1 MCYRYTRMSTTMI
14 HHYRNT
20 SVEPLTGNDT
30 INTDFYDGEP
40 QFIPGRASLLL
51 VPCCSENPNHHGP
64 SDECVL
70 IRPTSYRRQSDTDFP
85 FVAFYIANNTD
96 IGLLIKKGDLL
107 GNYYP
112 APHNIVRAQRTLL
125 MHSHYIDLVEYGQKN
140 CFEPVVEEYEEY
152 EEEEEEVDE
161 ESEDEVTIIPDSS
174 AVHYRVKSSLRHQ
187 PPPAPSNKQSTR
199 TYTLP

>member
-1 MCYRYTRMSTTMI
+1 
-14 HHYRNT
+14 
-20 SVEPLTGNDT
+20 
-30 INTDFYDGEP
+30 
-40 QFIPGRASLLL
+40 
-51 VPCCSENPNHHGP
+51 
-64 SDECVL
+64 
-70 IRPTSYRRQSDTDFP
+70 
-85 FVAFYIANNTD
+85 VAFYIANNTD
-96 IGLLIKKGDLL
+96 IGLLIRKGDLL

-187 PPPAPSNKQSTR
+187 RHQPPAPSNKQSTR

>member
-1 MCYRYTRMSTTMI
+1 MCYRYIRMSTTRI

-51 VPCCSENPNHHGP
+51 VPCCSENPHHHDP

-70 IRPTSYRRQSDTDFP
+70 INPCSYCQQSDTDFP
-85 FVAFYIANNTD
+85 FVAFFIANNTD
-96 IGLLIKKGDLL
+96 IGLLIRKGDLL

-112 APHNIVRAQRTLL
+112 APHNSVRAQRTLL
-125 MHSHYIDLVEYGQKN
+125 MHSHYIDLVEYGHKS
-140 CFEPVVEEYEEY
+140 CFEPIVEEY
-152 EEEEEEVDE
+152 EEEEE

-174 AVHYRVKSSLRHQ
+174 AAHYRVKSSLRHQ
-187 PPPAPSNKQSTR
+187 PPAPSNKQSATTK